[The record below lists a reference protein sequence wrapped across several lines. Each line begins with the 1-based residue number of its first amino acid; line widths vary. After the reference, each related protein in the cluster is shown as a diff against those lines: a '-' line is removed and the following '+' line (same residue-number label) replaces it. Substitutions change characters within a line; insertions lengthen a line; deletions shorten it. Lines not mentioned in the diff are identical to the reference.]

1 MKTLA
6 KLAAGGLAA
15 LALLPG
21 CATSDNPNEGGL
33 FGYLQHGSSG
43 YQRRLDERQERLAI
57 LQHDTAEEQS
67 RTESLTRRQTN
78 ARATISRLSNLK
90 ERAKGLGSAALS
102 GRINQIERSGDVSE
116 ADIARL
122 EAEIR
127 ELKRK
132 AAGVGQ

>member
-1 MKTLA
+1 MKLFA
-6 KLAAGGLAA
+6 KLSGVLAA
-15 LALLPG
+15 LTLLSG

-43 YQRRLDERQERLAI
+43 YQRRLDERQERLAV
-57 LQHDTAEEQS
+57 LEHDTAQEHA
-67 RTESLTRRQTN
+67 RTESLTRRQSN
-78 ARATISRLSNLK
+78 ARTTISRLSSLK
-90 ERAKGLGSAALS
+90 EQAKSLGSVSLS
-102 GRINQIERSGDVSE
+102 GRINQIERRGDVTE

-132 AAGVGQ
+132 AAEVGQ